1 MYIEGYTILT
11 HSLISSTF
19 KYNISL
25 YIISIYNMKIDYRFV
40 TYFPFESI
48 NVT

>member
-19 KYNISL
+19 KYISL
-25 YIISIYNMKIDYRFV
+25 HNFYIQYEDRL
-40 TYFPFESI
+40 
-48 NVT
+48 

>member
-19 KYNISL
+19 KYISL

-40 TYFPFESI
+40 AYFPFELI